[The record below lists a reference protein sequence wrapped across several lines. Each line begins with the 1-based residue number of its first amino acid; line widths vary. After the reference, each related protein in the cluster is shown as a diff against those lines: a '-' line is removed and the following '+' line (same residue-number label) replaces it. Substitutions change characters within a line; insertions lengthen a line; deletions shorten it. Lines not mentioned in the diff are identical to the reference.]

1 MTAKPLI
8 QLKHVKK
15 SFGENHVLKDI
26 NAEIH
31 LGESFVVIGPS
42 GTGKSVLLKCIMGLI
57 KADKPSVIRIHDV
70 DVLKASS
77 DDIKRVYSDIGML
90 FQGSALFDSLP
101 VWENICF
108 LLLQTGRITRE
119 DAVGFAIEKLK
130 SVGLK
135 EHVAQLFPAELSGG
149 MQRRVALARTIAS
162 KPKIVFFD
170 EPTAGLDPIMSAMIS
185 DLIKVHVQDLGATA
199 ITISHDMSCV
209 RHVAD
214 RVGMIDHG
222 AFAWIGACK
231 DLDKTDNPYV
241 QQFIHGKAKGPIE
254 L

>member
-1 MTAKPLI
+1 MAQKPLI
-8 QLKHVKK
+8 QLKHVQK
-15 SFGENHVLKDI
+15 SFGENHVLRDI
-26 NAEIH
+26 NAEIN

-57 KADKPSVIRIHDV
+57 KADKPSIIKIHDV
-70 DVLKASS
+70 DVLCGSG
-77 DDIKRVYSDIGML
+77 DEIKRVYSDIGML

-108 LLLQTGRITRE
+108 LLLQTNRITRK
-119 DAVGFAIEKLK
+119 DAVGFAVDKLK

-135 EHVAQLFPAELSGG
+135 EHVAHLFPAELSGG

-185 DLIKVHVQDLGATA
+185 DLIKIHVTDLGATA

-214 RVGMIDHG
+214 RVGMIDQG
-222 AFAWIGACK
+222 AFTWIGPCK